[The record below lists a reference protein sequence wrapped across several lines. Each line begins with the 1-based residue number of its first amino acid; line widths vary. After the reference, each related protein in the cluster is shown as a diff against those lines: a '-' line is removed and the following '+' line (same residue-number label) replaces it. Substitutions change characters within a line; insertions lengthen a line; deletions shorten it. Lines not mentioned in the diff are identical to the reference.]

1 MCIVIFY
8 DINYRGKWENWNN
21 NFLYSIC
28 KFYKIEC
35 YEDVI
40 SKVNE
45 NKKKNESSLKIKNA
59 IKRIDY
65 IL

>member
-45 NKKKNESSLKIKNA
+45 NKKKMKVV
-59 IKRIDY
+59 
-65 IL
+65 